1 MMGQRG
7 GNQDRLFYSFNLDDH
22 VPADHLLRGIDRFL
36 DLADLRQHL
45 ASYYS
50 HTGRPSVDPELMIR
64 MLLVGY
70 CFGIRSERR
79 LCDEVHLNL
88 AYRWFCRL
96 GLEDKVPDHSSFSKN
111 RHGRFRESDVFRHI
125 FEGVVQRCM
134 TEGLVRGE
142 GFAVDASIVKADANR
157 RRGVPSE
164 EGIDWSNPELGTR
177 AVREYLRALEDEGQ
191 IGTIPK
197 NISLTDPGA
206 RWTAAPG
213 CPAFFAYS
221 TNYLVDIHAG
231 VIVDVEATA
240 AHRTEEN
247 DATKTMIERVEQ
259 RFDIKPKRLIGDTAY
274 GTAAMLH
281 WLVDEKQI
289 EPHVP
294 VWDHT
299 QRAPEALSNSDFQ
312 WNEQRN
318 EYRCPQGYALRCDWR
333 PMTEV
338 RTYVTQEDT
347 IIYRSRQS
355 DCARCPMKSKCCP
368 NTDIRKIRRSIHE
381 AARDVARSLATTRQY
396 KQSRNDRKKVEVLFA
411 HLKKILKLDRL
422 RLRGPSGA
430 HDEFLLAATA
440 QNLRRMAKRLCPSP
454 PRPAFG
460 VT

>member
-1 MMGQRG
+1 
-7 GNQDRLFYSFNLDDH
+7 
-22 VPADHLLRGIDRFL
+22 V
-36 DLADLRQHL
+36 
-45 ASYYS
+45 
-50 HTGRPSVDPELMIR
+50 
-64 MLLVGY
+64 
-70 CFGIRSERR
+70 
-79 LCDEVHLNL
+79 
-88 AYRWFCRL
+88 
-96 GLEDKVPDHSSFSKN
+96 LEDGGEPFLNDRGRGAVFPKHGWQSK
-111 RHGRFRESDVFRHI
+111 I
-125 FEGVVQRCM
+125 
-134 TEGLVRGE
+134 
-142 GFAVDASIVKADANR
+142 
-157 RRGVPSE
+157 
-164 EGIDWSNPELGTR
+164 
-177 AVREYLRALEDEGQ
+177 
-191 IGTIPK
+191 
-197 NISLTDPGA
+197 
-206 RWTAAPG
+206 
-213 CPAFFAYS
+213 
-221 TNYLVDIHAG
+221 
-231 VIVDVEATA
+231 
-240 AHRTEEN
+240 
-247 DATKTMIERVEQ
+247 

>member
-1 MMGQRG
+1 MMGQRSG
-7 GNQDRLFYSFNLDDH
+7 KQDRLFYSFNLDDH
-22 VPADHLLRGIDRFL
+22 VPADHMLRDIDRYL
-36 DLADLRQHL
+36 DLADLHQHL
-45 ASYYS
+45 EEYYS

-96 GLEDKVPDHSSFSKN
+96 GLEDRVPDHSSFSKN
-111 RHGRFRESDVFRHI
+111 RHGRFRESDVFRHV

-134 TEGLVRGE
+134 AEGLVRAE
-142 GFAVDASIVKADANR
+142 GFAVDASIIKADANR

-164 EGIDWSNPELGTR
+164 EGIDWGNPQLGTR
-177 AVREYLRALEDEGQ
+177 AVREYLQALEEEGQ

-231 VIVDVEATA
+231 VIVDVEATS
-240 AHRTEEN
+240 AHRIEEN
-247 DATKTMIERVEQ
+247 DATKTMIDRVEQ
-259 RFDIKPKRLIGDTAY
+259 RFDLKPKCLIGDTAY
-274 GTAAMLH
+274 GTASMLN

-294 VWDHT
+294 VWDKT
-299 QRAPEALSNSDFQ
+299 QRTDDTFSSSDFQ
-312 WNEQRN
+312 WSDQRN
-318 EYRCPQGYALRCDWR
+318 EYRCPQGFALRSEWR
-333 PMTEV
+333 PFKIP
-338 RTYVTQEDT
+338 RTHINQDDT
-347 IIYRSRQS
+347 INYASRQS
-355 DCARCPMKSKCCP
+355 DCAACPMKARCCP
-368 NTDIRKIRRSIHE
+368 NTPTRKIRRSIHE
-381 AARDVARSLATTRQY
+381 AARDVARAIGKTPRYQ
-396 KQSRNDRKKVEVLFA
+396 QSRNDRKKVEVLFA
-411 HLKKILKLDRL
+411 HLKRILKLDRL

-440 QNLRRMAKRLCPSP
+440 QNLRRMAKRLCPTP
-454 PRPAFG
+454 ARPAFG
-460 VT
+460 AT